1 MKSLLPD
8 YFVDKSLINAESL
21 TVGGDDEQRV
31 SSEVASDDT
40 RVEEE
45 VETSCDDHVKACNEY
60 EEPEI
65 KLVRIQGIEPKL
77 EIPFSW
83 VANNLMHP
91 EHFLHICVYLK
102 VPQVNN
108 SMS

>member
-8 YFVDKSLINAESL
+8 YFVDNSLGSAESL
-21 TVGGDDEQRV
+21 TVGGEEEQRV
-31 SSEVASDDT
+31 PSKDASDDKKAG
-40 RVEEE
+40 E
-45 VETSCDDHVKACNEY
+45 DDHVKASNEF

-102 VPQVNN
+102 VPQVNKT
-108 SMS
+108 MS